1 MLFVQYFGEHFRHP
15 FRRNSGVKM
24 AQRLLHYPVSYSIWS
39 WKLNRLKSRFP
50 PNLMDRMI
58 VRASDEVKQII
69 PASNTLNVKDCLYPA
84 LGINGLPLISES
96 SLQQKLWSCAVIY
109 ALQNVCISK
118 RQNQRDFHF
127 HSQDYQ
133 TIQLSFL

>member
-1 MLFVQYFGEHFRHP
+1 MLFVQYFSEHFRHP

-84 LGINGLPLISES
+84 LGINALPLISES

-109 ALQNVCISK
+109 ALQNVCIST

-127 HSQDYQ
+127 HSQDY
-133 TIQLSFL
+133 

>member
-1 MLFVQYFGEHFRHP
+1 MLFVQYFSEHFRHP
-15 FRRNSGVKM
+15 FRRNSGVNM

-84 LGINGLPLISES
+84 LGINGLPLISQS
-96 SLQQKLWSCAVIY
+96 SLQQKLWNCAVIY
-109 ALQNVCISK
+109 ALQNACI
-118 RQNQRDFHF
+118 
-127 HSQDYQ
+127 
-133 TIQLSFL
+133 

>member
-1 MLFVQYFGEHFRHP
+1 
-15 FRRNSGVKM
+15 M

-50 PNLMDRMI
+50 PNLTDRMI

-84 LGINGLPLISES
+84 LGINVLPLISES
-96 SLQQKLWSCAVIY
+96 SLQQKLWNCAVIY
-109 ALQNVCISK
+109 ALQNACI
-118 RQNQRDFHF
+118 
-127 HSQDYQ
+127 
-133 TIQLSFL
+133 